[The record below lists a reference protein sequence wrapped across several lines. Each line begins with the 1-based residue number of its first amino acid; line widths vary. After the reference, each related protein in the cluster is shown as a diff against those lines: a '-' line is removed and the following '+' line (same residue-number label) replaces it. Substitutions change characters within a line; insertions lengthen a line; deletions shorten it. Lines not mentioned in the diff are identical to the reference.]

1 MNTLRKSTES
11 ATPQDIALRERAEA
25 IAREQS
31 AQAPEDLEALP
42 PEETTQALHELR
54 VHQIELEIQ
63 NEELRRAQVDLAA
76 SQARYFDLY
85 DLAPMGYVT
94 VSEQGLILE
103 ANLTAATLLGV
114 ARGALVKQQIS
125 RFILKED
132 QDVYYWLH
140 KTLLETGKPQA
151 CELRMRKQDGA
162 PFWARLEATAT
173 QNADGAPVC
182 RAVLTS
188 PLARRP
194 RRR

>member
-85 DLAPMGYVT
+85 DLARSAMSP
-94 VSEQGLILE
+94 S
-103 ANLTAATLLGV
+103 AN
-114 ARGALVKQQIS
+114 RG
-125 RFILKED
+125 
-132 QDVYYWLH
+132 
-140 KTLLETGKPQA
+140 
-151 CELRMRKQDGA
+151 
-162 PFWARLEATAT
+162 
-173 QNADGAPVC
+173 
-182 RAVLTS
+182 
-188 PLARRP
+188 
-194 RRR
+194 